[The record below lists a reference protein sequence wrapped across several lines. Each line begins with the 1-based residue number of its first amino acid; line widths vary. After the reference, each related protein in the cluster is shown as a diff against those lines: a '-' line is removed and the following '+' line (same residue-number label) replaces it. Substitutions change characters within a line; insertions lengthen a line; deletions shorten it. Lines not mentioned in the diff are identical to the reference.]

1 MDSAEVLRS
10 EWMAYALTRIQSLV
24 DLPRH
29 AMTDDQ
35 LSIYTYAGNALAG
48 GDPVIAFFDRGPGR
62 RLCRVCLAEWGP
74 LTPADHVSGCPVP
87 TEVEPELAPGLGR
100 SGLGRSGLGRPGQ
113 GRS

>member
-29 AMTDDQ
+29 
-35 LSIYTYAGNALAG
+35 
-48 GDPVIAFFDRGPGR
+48 
-62 RLCRVCLAEWGP
+62 
-74 LTPADHVSGCPVP
+74 VSGCPAP

-100 SGLGRSGLGRPGQ
+100 S
-113 GRS
+113 